1 MRCVNMDFYDFSNL
15 WIPNTKTLYRPVQL
29 FEPKTLIIVPIYVVC
44 RLHGIK
50 VDIPILYL
58 KEQDQKIII
67 IQVRSVFHYGLSYFG
82 FYNLELAGSSHE
94 KVSRSAHNPTKTLGL
109 RLKRER
115 WRVHS

>member
-1 MRCVNMDFYDFSNL
+1 M
-15 WIPNTKTLYRPVQL
+15 
-29 FEPKTLIIVPIYVVC
+29 FEQKPSIIVPIYFVC

-58 KEQDQKIII
+58 NEKDKKIII
-67 IQVRSVFHYGLSYFG
+67 IQVLRVFRYGLSYFG

-94 KVSRSAHNPTKTLGL
+94 KVSRSAHNHKKRLGL
-109 RLKRER
+109 RLERES